1 MIRVSEEAKAVLG
14 ASRAPEGEVLRLTLR
29 PPGPGRPGRL
39 AFDHGPG
46 EGADQVVQHAGRQV
60 LRVDVSVRKA
70 FHGASVE
77 VVDGAVVVVP
87 PEGPPAGDS
96 ARDDALR
103 PPGPRIAALRRS
115 RTEGAPSGPADEPS
129 GVPPLRAR
137 G

>member
-14 ASRAPEGEVLRLTLR
+14 ASPAPEGEVLRLTLR
-29 PPGPGRPGRL
+29 PPGAGRPGGL

-60 LRVDVSVRKA
+60 LRIDVSVRKG
-70 FHGASVE
+70 FDGASVE

-87 PEGPPAGDS
+87 PEGPPADGD
-96 ARDDALR
+96 ARGDVLR
-103 PPGPRIAALRRS
+103 PPGPRVAALRRS

-129 GVPPLRAR
+129 GAPPLRAQ

>member
-14 ASRAPEGEVLRLTLR
+14 ASPAPEGEVLRLALR

-60 LRVDVSVRKA
+60 LRIDVSVRKA
-70 FHGASVE
+70 FRGASVE
-77 VVDGAVVVVP
+77 LVDGALGLVP
-87 PEGPPAGDS
+87 PEGPLADGG
-96 ARDDALR
+96 ARGAFVR
-103 PPGPRIAALRRS
+103 PPGPRVAAPRPGKTAGRPGRAGS
-115 RTEGAPSGPADEPS
+115 DAGP
-129 GVPPLRAR
+129 GR